1 MNVDQYQRNYFA
13 QGCSSYEDIRNALTG
28 MGVGEAIALIEKYIK
43 ESPGFA
49 EAHNDLGV
57 LYYRSGN
64 KLQALGHYEKAVRL
78 CPANTTFRKNLA
90 SFYFIE
96 MGWTDDAIRIYTD
109 ILASQPSDVEVLT
122 ALGIISKTIGRP
134 EEAGIFFRR
143 VLDFEP
149 WNDEARSALSA
160 VDAPGDTE
168 AGMSSAEG
176 SDDLVM
182 PSRISEIDE
191 ILASLRQGAPSR
203 EESIE
208 SLYGKALKLAEDGK
222 LEDAISDLHAL
233 LIRDR
238 DNALLHNDL
247 GVLYS
252 RIGENGKA
260 LMHHEKAVGLD
271 PANSA
276 FRKNLASLY
285 YSAAN
290 RADDAIA
297 LYSALLKESPN
308 DVDILSALAIISIDN
323 NRLDE
328 ARIFLNKIVELEP
341 ANSDARKLAEQLT
354 TGNKGFFLAA
364 G

>member
-1 MNVDQYQRNYFA
+1 A
-13 QGCSSYEDIRNALTG
+13 QGCSGYEDIRKALAA
-28 MGVGEAIALIEKYIK
+28 MGVDEAIALIDKYIK
-43 ESPGFA
+43 DFPDFA

-57 LYYRSGN
+57 FYYRYGN
-64 KLQALGHYEKAVRL
+64 KIQALGHYEKAVRL

-96 MGWTDDAIRIYTD
+96 MGWTDDAIRLYTD

-143 VLDFEP
+143 VLDYEP

-160 VDAPGDTE
+160 VDAPMDTD
-168 AGMSSAEG
+168 ARMTSAEG
-176 SDDLVM
+176 SDDMVM
-182 PSRISEIDE
+182 PSKISEIDE
-191 ILASLRQGAPSR
+191 ILASLRHGAPSR
-203 EESIE
+203 KEPIE
-208 SLYGKALKLAEDGK
+208 NLYGKALKLAEEGK
-222 LEDAISDLHAL
+222 LDDAISDLHAL
-233 LIRDR
+233 LNRNMNNGLI
-238 DNALLHNDL
+238 HNDL

-260 LMHHEKAVGLD
+260 LMHHEKAVGLN
-271 PANSA
+271 PANST

-285 YSAAN
+285 YSAVN

-323 NRLDE
+323 NRPDE

-341 ANSDARKLAEQLT
+341 ANSDARKLAEQLSS
-354 TGNKGFFLAA
+354 GNKGFFLAA

>member
-1 MNVDQYQRNYFA
+1 MNIDQNRFHQSETCQTR
-13 QGCSSYEDIRNALTG
+13 YERLKIQLGLLPLDESLRT
-28 MGVGEAIALIEKYIK
+28 VEAFLK
-43 ESPGFA
+43 ESPDFP

-78 CPANTTFRKNLA
+78 CPANTTFLKNLA

-96 MGWTDDAIRIYTD
+96 MGWTDDAIRIYTE
-109 ILASQPSDVEVLT
+109 ILAAQPSDVEVLT

-134 EEAGIFFRR
+134 EEAGTFFRR

-160 VDAPGDTE
+160 LDAPDDTE
-168 AGMSSAEG
+168 ATLPSTED
-176 SDDLVM
+176 SDMVM
-182 PSRISEIDE
+182 PSGISEIDE
-191 ILASLRQGAPSR
+191 ILASLRQGAPGR
-203 EESIE
+203 EEPIE
-208 SLYGKALKLAEDGK
+208 YSYGKAMKLAEDGM

-233 LIRDR
+233 LIRDM

-260 LMHHEKAVGLD
+260 LLHHEKAVGLD
-271 PANSA
+271 PANST

-297 LYSALLKESPN
+297 LYSALLKGTPN

-323 NRLDE
+323 NRPDE
-328 ARIFLNKIVELEP
+328 ALIFLNKIVELEP
-341 ANSDARKLAEQLT
+341 ANSDARRLAEQLT

>member
-1 MNVDQYQRNYFA
+1 MNIEQNRFHQSEACRTR
-13 QGCSSYEDIRNALTG
+13 YERLKIQLGLLPLDESIRTVENFLR
-28 MGVGEAIALIEKYIK
+28 
-43 ESPGFA
+43 ESPDFA
-49 EAHNDLGV
+49 EAHNDIGV

-78 CPANTTFRKNLA
+78 CPANCTFRKNLA

-96 MGWTDDAIRIYTD
+96 MGWTDDAIGIYTD

-122 ALGIISKTIGRP
+122 ALGIISKTIDRP

-143 VLDFEP
+143 VLDLEP
-149 WNDEARSALSA
+149 WNDGARIALSDI
-160 VDAPGDTE
+160 DAPDDTE
-168 AGMSSAEG
+168 VPLSSTEG
-176 SDDLVM
+176 SDIVM

-191 ILASLRQGAPSR
+191 ILASLRQEAPSR

-208 SLYGKALKLAEDGK
+208 NLYGKALKLAEDGK

-233 LIRDR
+233 LIRDM

-271 PANSA
+271 PANST

-297 LYSALLKESPN
+297 LYSALMKESPN

-323 NRLDE
+323 NRPDE

-341 ANSDARKLAEQLT
+341 ANSDARRLAEQLT

-364 G
+364 E